1 MRKKV
6 NRREKEPIDFVITWV
21 DGNDPKWQEEKDKTL
36 IAQGLGGHIDG
47 RKERYRDWDNLQ
59 YWFRGVEKYA
69 PWVRKIHFVT
79 WRHVPEWLNVDHPK
93 LHIVKHEDFIPKEFL
108 PTFNSHTIEWNFHRI
123 EGLSEHFLYFND
135 DMFLLNKVKPTHFFK
150 HGKPVDM
157 LALQP
162 VVANKDNEV
171 MSYIYL
177 NNAILLAKHFDKYE
191 NMKKQ
196 PGAYFHVGYPLK
208 YYCYNVMEMAFPRF
222 TGFYTV
228 HGPSPLKKST
238 YETLWQAESELLR
251 KVCSH
256 PFRHKEDVSQYV
268 IREWQKLSGDFVN
281 KNSYWLCKYFDV
293 SDHNEKL
300 LRMIRKHTGKIACV
314 NDSNHGI
321 DFEKAKAEINAA
333 FAEGFPERSAVECE

>member
-1 MRKKV
+1 M
-6 NRREKEPIDFVITWV
+6 WV
-21 DGNDPKWQEEKDKTL
+21 T
-36 IAQGLGGHIDG
+36 
-47 RKERYRDWDNLQ
+47 
-59 YWFRGVEKYA
+59 
-69 PWVRKIHFVT
+69 
-79 WRHVPEWLNVDHPK
+79 
-93 LHIVKHEDFIPKEFL
+93 
-108 PTFNSHTIEWNFHRI
+108 
-123 EGLSEHFLYFND
+123 
-135 DMFLLNKVKPTHFFK
+135 
-150 HGKPVDM
+150 
-157 LALQP
+157 
-162 VVANKDNEV
+162 
-171 MSYIYL
+171 
-177 NNAILLAKHFDKYE
+177 
-191 NMKKQ
+191 
-196 PGAYFHVGYPLK
+196 LK

-238 YETLWQAESELLR
+238 YETLWQAEPELLR

-333 FAEGFPERSAVECE
+333 FAEGFPERSAFECE

>member
-1 MRKKV
+1 
-6 NRREKEPIDFVITWV
+6 
-21 DGNDPKWQEEKDKTL
+21 
-36 IAQGLGGHIDG
+36 
-47 RKERYRDWDNLQ
+47 
-59 YWFRGVEKYA
+59 
-69 PWVRKIHFVT
+69 
-79 WRHVPEWLNVDHPK
+79 
-93 LHIVKHEDFIPKEFL
+93 
-108 PTFNSHTIEWNFHRI
+108 
-123 EGLSEHFLYFND
+123 
-135 DMFLLNKVKPTHFFK
+135 MFLLNKVKPTHFFK

-208 YYCYNVMEMAFPRF
+208 YYCYNEMAFPRF

-238 YETLWQAESELLR
+238 YETLWQAEPELLR

-333 FAEGFPERSAVECE
+333 FTEGFPERSAFECE

>member
-1 MRKKV
+1 M

-79 WRHVPEWLNVDHPK
+79 WGHVPEWLNVDHPK

-238 YETLWQAESELLR
+238 YEMLWQAEPELLR

-268 IREWQKLSGDFVN
+268 IREWQKRSGDFVN

-293 SDHNEKL
+293 SDYNKKL
-300 LRMIRKHTGKIACV
+300 IQTISQHRKKIICV

-333 FAEGFPERSAVECE
+333 FAEGFPERSAFECE

>member
-1 MRKKV
+1 M

-79 WRHVPEWLNVDHPK
+79 WGHVPEWLNVDHPK

-238 YETLWQAESELLR
+238 YEM
-251 KVCSH
+251 
-256 PFRHKEDVSQYV
+256 
-268 IREWQKLSGDFVN
+268 
-281 KNSYWLCKYFDV
+281 LC
-293 SDHNEKL
+293 
-300 LRMIRKHTGKIACV
+300 R
-314 NDSNHGI
+314 
-321 DFEKAKAEINAA
+321 
-333 FAEGFPERSAVECE
+333 RSRSF